1 MMDKEELKQD
11 LVRDK
16 IIGFIEYLSENS
28 SYVLTVVIF
37 SIMAIYGYSFTVEK
51 KLNEF
56 NLSSELSGL
65 AQTEYNQGDVE
76 FAVDDL
82 QGILDDYESTHGG
95 TQAYIYLI
103 YNAYINDDNSTLN
116 SLLNNYSIYSKDILL
131 QSSVLETK
139 AYLSMNSDDYSSAID
154 LLNKSLKLN
163 DIEQVNVRL
172 NISKARVYISK
183 EEYGKA
189 KSLLDELKDNES
201 IATTQKDIIEELI
214 SYIDNIKG

>member
-1 MMDKEELKQD
+1 MDKEELKQD